1 MIKGLPGS
9 MTRLIEEFSKMP
21 GIGTRSA
28 KRLTFYILQSSREK
42 VETLLRNIK
51 EVKENVRFCSI
62 CNNLSEKEI
71 CSICSDETRDSS
83 AVCVVAGPSG
93 VIAME
98 KTGAYKGLYHV
109 LLGEISPLDGMGPED
124 LKIKE
129 LVERINKTG
138 IKEVIIATDFT
149 TEGETTA
156 LYLQEVLNP
165 LKIKVTRLARGV
177 PAGGSIEYADVSTL
191 ERAFEER
198 GGV

>member
-1 MIKGLPGS
+1 M
-9 MTRLIEEFSKMP
+9 
-21 GIGTRSA
+21 
-28 KRLTFYILQSSREK
+28 
-42 VETLLRNIK
+42 V
-51 EVKENVRFCSI
+51 
-62 CNNLSEKEI
+62 
-71 CSICSDETRDSS
+71 
-83 AVCVVAGPSG
+83 
-93 VIAME
+93 
-98 KTGAYKGLYHV
+98 
-109 LLGEISPLDGMGPED
+109 PED